1 MAGAAARTE
10 EQASS
15 LEETAASMEE
25 MTSTVQQNA
34 DNSRQ
39 ANQLASSAHDQASE
53 GGEVVGRA
61 VEAMGAIDDLVDA
74 NRLNVQLLASV
85 PAVVLVLG
93 GYPALFNTPWEGVAR
108 IPRCV
113 KAHDVRSFHPG
124 QVAIGSRPP
133 SSTWRA
139 RAGCDPCARCT
150 CR

>member
-1 MAGAAARTE
+1 MLGGGKLVRLMLIQVQLLKTE
-10 EQASS
+10 G
-15 LEETAASMEE
+15 L
-25 MTSTVQQNA
+25 
-34 DNSRQ
+34 R
-39 ANQLASSAHDQASE
+39 
-53 GGEVVGRA
+53 
-61 VEAMGAIDDLVDA
+61 AMGAIDDLVDA

-139 RAGCDPCARCT
+139 RAGCDPCARMVRVRVRVRVSMART
-150 CR
+150 RGLRSMRQEG